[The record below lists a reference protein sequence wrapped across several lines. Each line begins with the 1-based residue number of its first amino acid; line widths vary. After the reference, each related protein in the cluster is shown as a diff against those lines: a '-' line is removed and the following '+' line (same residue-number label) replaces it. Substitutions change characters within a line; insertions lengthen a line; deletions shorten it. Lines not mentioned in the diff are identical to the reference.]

1 MSPSNR
7 GRSSYSSVL
16 ITAAVITQFAQ
27 FLDIGV
33 FGAPSL
39 KLFGKSVSPV
49 PTSLN
54 LTLDGDNETLSS
66 ESHEY
71 SRHLRK
77 VLQEEKV
84 CIIILLYYASPRS
97 SIFNMLQIY

>member
-1 MSPSNR
+1 MSSQSR
-7 GRSSYSSVL
+7 GRDFVSSPYRSIL
-16 ITAAVITQFAQ
+16 ISTVIIMQFSQ
-27 FLDIGV
+27 FLETGV

-39 KLFGKSVSPV
+39 KLFGKSVAPL
-49 PTSLN
+49 PTSGN
-54 LTLDGDNETLSS
+54 LAADGENDTLSN

-84 CIIILLYYASPRS
+84 
-97 SIFNMLQIY
+97 